1 MTQDEIFVRTR
12 AMFGDAGMER
22 LYGASVAVF
31 GIGGVG
37 GHAAEALAR
46 AGIGR
51 LDLYDNDVVSVSNI
65 NRQLVATLDTV
76 GQYKTD
82 VMKARIAQIHPEAE
96 VNTYHCFYL
105 PENADQYDL
114 SRYDYVVDAIDTV
127 AAKIELV
134 VRSQAAGVP
143 IISCMGAGN
152 KLDPTQFRVA
162 DIYETSVCPLARTMR
177 RELKARGIRH
187 CKVVYSLEPSLRP
200 AFAPD
205 SAEAAGWQTGGKP
218 KEAAGVCNAEGMSA
232 ADPSAAEQTAAPRKP
247 VPRAR
252 AVPGSNSFV
261 PAAAGLILA
270 SVVIR
275 ELTVEDT
282 TRMHRE
288 ERT

>member
-1 MTQDEIFVRTR
+1 MNREEIFVRTH
-12 AMFGDAGMER
+12 AMFGEEAMKR

-37 GHAAEALAR
+37 GHAVEALAR

-51 LDLYDNDVVSVSNI
+51 LDLFDNDVVSVSNI
-65 NRQLVATLDTV
+65 NRQLAATLDTV

-82 VMKARIAQIHPEAE
+82 VMKERIAQIHPQAQ

-114 SRYDYVVDAIDTV
+114 SQYDYVVDAIDTV
-127 AAKIELV
+127 TAKVELV
-134 VRSQAAGVP
+134 VRAQAAGVP

-162 DIYETSVCPLARTMR
+162 DIYQTSVCPLARTMR
-177 RELKARGIRH
+177 RELKARGIKK
-187 CKVVYSLEPSLRP
+187 CKVVYSLEPSIRP
-200 AFAPD
+200 AFAAGSD
-205 SAEAAGWQTGGKP
+205 EAKAWEKGTG
-218 KEAAGVCNAEGMSA
+218 
-232 ADPSAAEQTAAPRKP
+232 PRL
-247 VPRAR
+247 R

-270 SVVIR
+270 GEVIR
-275 ELTVEDT
+275 EIAGV
-282 TRMHRE
+282 
-288 ERT
+288 